1 MKMFTRTLSTLL
13 AVLMILGSMVG
24 VLSLSVGAATT
35 DGKTDGTEE
44 EPTASTIDYVKEVFE
59 KPEDALKY
67 MTPYLEND
75 NYIMYFNDYTAV
87 FALVNKHTGHITFSN
102 PYDVASSQGS
112 DKTKQAVLS
121 QVLVK
126 YVDNGQ
132 TKDMNS
138 YFDAAL
144 NEQIAI
150 KRIKGGVRVEY
161 IIGNEATRK
170 LVPRLI
176 SREHLVDLIL
186 KPLAEALGITDVVNL
201 DGNRY
206 AADGSAN
213 ALWDPVNEIIKLSA
227 KANSGIPHAFSN
239 FASYFESKNLAAQT
253 TAKGRKS
260 LLAQYP
266 ICEKMAVYALD
277 VNISTVELNKMEE
290 LIKGYCP
297 DYTFDQM
304 DADHD
309 ETGYESENELS
320 PVFKLALEYFLNDDG
335 FSVRQPT
342 NGLRYNTTLY
352 SIESLTILP
361 YMGAGNSYNTGY
373 TFYPDG
379 SGALFCFEDL
389 SGKSTFTTSRKLYG
403 ADYAY
408 HTLDGTYQKAL
419 RMPVFGIKSD
429 NSFYTYTTTNTVEND
444 DGTET
449 VVETPHIV
457 SVTVEKN
464 LEALIEKLD
473 KAVADGVYESHSDVE
488 KVTSSSGFFAVIE
501 EGESLC
507 QLATY
512 HAGSLSDYHTIMTNF
527 NPRPKD
533 SYDISD
539 SISVTSSSTMTIVSD
554 RKYTGNLKI
563 RYIMLDSDSEGDGAG
578 ASSYYQP
585 DYVGMADAYTN
596 YLMAQGVLKRLTDK
610 DVSGDIPLYIESF
623 GALEVTEQI
632 LSFPVDVM
640 KPLTTFEDI
649 RTMYEDLSGKGVKN
663 INFKLTGFANGGMYS
678 IVPSKV
684 KWEKSVGGKKGFVEL
699 LKYAQ
704 EVNQDSDKNLAL
716 YPDFDFLYINYSSFF
731 DGVKLKRDA
740 IRTIDNRYTSKQLY
754 SATQQKYIS
763 YYQLA
768 LSPAYIDRFY
778 NKLINNYAQYL
789 DYNAL
794 GISVSTLGTDL
805 SSDFDEDEPYN
816 REDNKKFLRD
826 ALAALSSMEG
836 SRGLMTDG
844 GNAYTLGYVDH
855 LLNVSLD
862 SSRFM
867 KASYSIPFAG
877 MVLHG
882 YVQFAGTPLNM
893 EGDTNYALL
902 KAIEN
907 GASPYFILS
916 FRNTNEIKEYYLLS
930 RYYSVNYNIWKD
942 DVVSYYTELNQAIG
956 DLQTKRI
963 IGHSFLTGT
972 RVLDISEIETEVE
985 AQRQKN
991 DAYESSYEETV
1002 RMEKIIAIA
1011 NARAAAKNAVQ
1022 TMKDTLEELTAD
1034 AKSMESAAATIERLC
1049 KTCESN
1055 YKKYIDAVNNPKM
1068 LPAQVKM
1075 YLRSYNNSVNE
1086 VKDKARGGIQLA
1098 LDAEYAY
1105 ETVLKLHATAANAVV
1120 LLTEDGAAEELIEDA
1135 RACAAEAETYL
1146 AAIKEKADY
1155 CMTFVD
1161 GIYEAAS
1168 KYVSR
1173 DTIDALLDKHEE
1185 KAPEEETKEETSSL
1199 IHISDKGN
1207 LVAVTYGGKNGNDA
1221 DPYKTFILNYNNYS
1235 VTVEYEVDGRT
1246 MVYTIPA
1253 NHYVVIRY

>member
-1 MKMFTRTLSTLL
+1 MKMLKRTVSTLL

-24 VLSLSVGAATT
+24 VLTLSVGAATT
-35 DGKTDGTEE
+35 DEKTDATEE
-44 EPTASTIDYVKEVFE
+44 ELTASTIDYTTHVFE
-59 KPEDALKY
+59 TPEDALKY

-112 DKTKQAVLS
+112 TKTKQAILS

-126 YVDNGQ
+126 YVDNAQ

-144 NEQIAI
+144 NEQITI

-176 SREHLVDLIL
+176 SREHLVELIL
-186 KPLAEALGITDVVNL
+186 KPLAEALGITDTVNL
-201 DGNRY
+201 DANRY
-206 AADGSAN
+206 AADGSEN
-213 ALWDPVNEIIKLSA
+213 ALWDPVNDIIKLSA

-253 TAKGRKS
+253 TAKGKKS

-277 VNISTVELNKMEE
+277 VNISSVELNKMEE

-389 SGKSTFTTSRKLYG
+389 NGKSTFTASRKLYG
-403 ADYAY
+403 SDYAY

-419 RMPVFGIKSD
+419 RMPVFGVKSD
-429 NSFYTYTTTNTVEND
+429 NSFYTYTTTNTVTNEE
-444 DGTET
+444 DGTQT
-449 VVETPHIV
+449 KVETPHMV
-457 SVTVEKN
+457 SVTVEKD
-464 LEALIEKLD
+464 LDALIEKLD
-473 KAVADGVYESHSDVE
+473 EAVAEGTYESHSDVE
-488 KVTSSSGFFAVIE
+488 KVTTSNGFFAVIE

-512 HAGSLSDYHTIMTNF
+512 HAGSLSDYHTIMTYF

-539 SISVTSSSTMTIVSD
+539 SISVTSSSTQPIVSD

-563 RYIMLDSDSEGDGAG
+563 RYIMLDSDSETPGATHP
-578 ASSYYQP
+578 SYYQP

-596 YLMAQGVLKRLTDK
+596 YLVAQGVLERLTDK
-610 DVSGDIPLYIESF
+610 EVSQDIPLYIESF

-632 LSFPVDVM
+632 LSFPVNLM

-649 RTMYEDLSGKGVKN
+649 RTMYEDLSDQGVN
-663 INFKLTGFANGGMYS
+663 NVNFKLTGFANGGMYS
-678 IVPSKV
+678 IVPSKL

-699 LKYAQ
+699 LEYAQ
-704 EVNQDSDKNLAL
+704 DVNQESGKNLSL
-716 YPDFDFLYINYSSFF
+716 YPDFDFLYINNTSLF
-731 DGVKLKRDA
+731 DGVRLKRDA

-754 SATQQKYIS
+754 SATQQRYIS

-778 NKLINNYAQYL
+778 NKLIRNYEQYL
-789 DYNAL
+789 SYNAL

-816 REDNKKFLRD
+816 REDDKKFIRD
-826 ALAALSSMEG
+826 AFAALSSMDG
-836 SRGLMTDG
+836 LRGLMTDG
-844 GNAYTLGYVDH
+844 GNAYTLKYVDH

-867 KASYSIPFAG
+867 KASYSIPFVG

-882 YVQFAGTPLNM
+882 YIQFAGAPLNM
-893 EGDTNYALL
+893 EGDT
-902 KAIEN
+902 ITQ
-907 GASPYFILS
+907 F
-916 FRNTNEIKEYYLLS
+916 
-930 RYYSVNYNIWKD
+930 
-942 DVVSYYTELNQAIG
+942 
-956 DLQTKRI
+956 
-963 IGHSFLTGT
+963 
-972 RVLDISEIETEVE
+972 
-985 AQRQKN
+985 
-991 DAYESSYEETV
+991 
-1002 RMEKIIAIA
+1002 
-1011 NARAAAKNAVQ
+1011 
-1022 TMKDTLEELTAD
+1022 
-1034 AKSMESAAATIERLC
+1034 
-1049 KTCESN
+1049 
-1055 YKKYIDAVNNPKM
+1055 
-1068 LPAQVKM
+1068 
-1075 YLRSYNNSVNE
+1075 
-1086 VKDKARGGIQLA
+1086 
-1098 LDAEYAY
+1098 
-1105 ETVLKLHATAANAVV
+1105 
-1120 LLTEDGAAEELIEDA
+1120 
-1135 RACAAEAETYL
+1135 
-1146 AAIKEKADY
+1146 
-1155 CMTFVD
+1155 
-1161 GIYEAAS
+1161 
-1168 KYVSR
+1168 
-1173 DTIDALLDKHEE
+1173 
-1185 KAPEEETKEETSSL
+1185 
-1199 IHISDKGN
+1199 
-1207 LVAVTYGGKNGNDA
+1207 
-1221 DPYKTFILNYNNYS
+1221 
-1235 VTVEYEVDGRT
+1235 
-1246 MVYTIPA
+1246 
-1253 NHYVVIRY
+1253 